1 MRNGRARVLVL
12 DEDTRLIERVV
23 ALLQARHEVIISGR
37 RYGRVSFLREIAPDL
52 VLLGV
57 RSPFPGGDE
66 VLRAVRAAPPLGVPV
81 LMLSGAD
88 PAYLDALVRE
98 TGAAGFVRKAELEQ
112 TLQRRVEALLAPD
125 TLATA

>member
-1 MRNGRARVLVL
+1 MLVL

-23 ALLQARHEVIISGR
+23 ALLEARHEVVISGR
-37 RYGRVSFLREIAPDL
+37 RHARVAFVREIAPAL

-66 VLRAVRAAPPLGVPV
+66 VLRAIRAEPPLGVPV

-88 PAYLDALVRE
+88 PAYLEALVRE
-98 TGAAGFVRKAELEQ
+98 TGAAGFVRKAELEAN
-112 TLQRRVEALLAPD
+112 LPRRVEALLAED
-125 TLATA
+125 VRASA